1 MKCNIITYSGKI
13 IDICNPTAEDLD
25 IIDITYA
32 LSNIPRFAG
41 QVPFLSVAKH
51 SLHVSELAPP
61 ELKLAALLHDASEA
75 YIGDMISPIK
85 NQMKEY
91 LELEEQIMRVVSV
104 KWNINPDH
112 DTIKYYDKMVLNIEK
127 QLLFFQ
133 KDFRR
138 EDQKETYERFLDTFN
153 SLVSHPS

>member
-1 MKCNIITYSGKI
+1 MKCDIITYSGKI
-13 IDICNPTAEDLD
+13 IDICNPTIADLD
-25 IIDITYA
+25 ILDIAYG
-32 LSNIPRFAG
+32 LSNVPRFAG
-41 QVPFLSVAKH
+41 QVPFISVAKH
-51 SLHVSELAPP
+51 SLHVSDLSPP

-91 LELEEQIMRVVSV
+91 LKLEEQIMAMVSA
-104 KWNINPDH
+104 KWNIDPNH

-138 EDQKETYERFLDTFN
+138 EDQKETYEKFLDTFN
-153 SLVSHPS
+153 SLVSHLS